1 MQAHPSETP
10 PLVAGPDMPE
20 PPDRVRLPVWRLGG
34 AAGKALPGHGAEH
47 DLVAVEA
54 PLEIRLHGRPAAVL
68 MRTPAG
74 DAEDR
79 ELVLGLLFCE
89 AVITEPDQVLGLET
103 VEDLPADGMA
113 GRVVDVRLDTPAR
126 GRGWE
131 RFFYSTSSCG
141 ACGKRSIASLA
152 VGGGLAG
159 PGLRVPPELIATIL
173 DDARHQQQLFGLT
186 GGVHASGLYTGTGER
201 VLLREDVG
209 RHNALDKVIG
219 ASLLAGRVP
228 LAGHLLAISGRVGY
242 EIIQK
247 AAMAGI
253 PLIAAVG
260 APTSLAVRL
269 AEEHGITLVGF
280 ARRGSLNVYS
290 HPARVTG

>member
-89 AVITEPDQVLGLET
+89 AVITEPGQVLGLET
-103 VEDLPADGMA
+103 VEDLPADGM
-113 GRVVDVRLDTPAR
+113 
-126 GRGWE
+126 
-131 RFFYSTSSCG
+131 
-141 ACGKRSIASLA
+141 
-152 VGGGLAG
+152 
-159 PGLRVPPELIATIL
+159 
-173 DDARHQQQLFGLT
+173 
-186 GGVHASGLYTGTGER
+186 
-201 VLLREDVG
+201 
-209 RHNALDKVIG
+209 
-219 ASLLAGRVP
+219 AGRVP